1 MSDPQLFAYIRI
13 VRLFNMWAFTTVFS
27 GYAYEI
33 LPLNSALL
41 PFIFVCISVGCLST
55 AVVRLCLIESE
66 AAVLTAHQSNRL
78 ALLIM
83 LALIAVYFGPLVF
96 QLATAPSSAWDFL
109 DFWAPIANEISGH
122 ATEAIKGKSHQP
134 LLLAATISMWAVV
147 FMNLIGASAFA
158 GPLVWW
164 ICLLTMIFLQSY
176 LIVRCAGGT
185 PSISVMAVLLLISM
199 PLFNNHA
206 SLFGYTELLA
216 LALILVTFLNVICY
230 LRTDRPSWLFFAV
243 LSGAGLFYTRNTGP
257 LFAIAAV
264 LPLILWGPRKAIT
277 VVFALVGLAA
287 VVTLAFGVEKSPPN
301 LAYHNGL
308 LQGNV
313 EECPEHSARYLYLRL
328 YGIGE
333 QKDLVLGSNYTELR
347 VGPRAVPGGLVFDL
361 PAQSSKTDALW
372 GVRVQCKG
380 RRGSRFAALETHF
393 LPVAE
398 SKFVLWKAIELYKN
412 DDKYVLLIDGR
423 PLKLSMSFRGLPYAI
438 ASALILNKSFSVL
451 CISLVIVALLTRK
464 TVDNAKTEEW
474 VKRWWNY
481 TVLIT
486 VLTMMVFISLYCLF
500 PYFRQNSGTGM
511 DTIGSRTLFPLL
523 LGTYVCWGSV
533 VASVANLNLSF
544 RHQAEQDM
552 QTGNTVPL
560 D

>member
-206 SLFGYTELLA
+206 SLFD
-216 LALILVTFLNVICY
+216 I
-230 LRTDRPSWLFFAV
+230 
-243 LSGAGLFYTRNTGP
+243 RN
-257 LFAIAAV
+257 F
-264 LPLILWGPRKAIT
+264 
-277 VVFALVGLAA
+277 
-287 VVTLAFGVEKSPPN
+287 
-301 LAYHNGL
+301 
-308 LQGNV
+308 
-313 EECPEHSARYLYLRL
+313 LRL
-328 YGIGE
+328 
-333 QKDLVLGSNYTELR
+333 R
-347 VGPRAVPGGLVFDL
+347 
-361 PAQSSKTDALW
+361 
-372 GVRVQCKG
+372 
-380 RRGSRFAALETHF
+380 
-393 LPVAE
+393 
-398 SKFVLWKAIELYKN
+398 
-412 DDKYVLLIDGR
+412 
-423 PLKLSMSFRGLPYAI
+423 
-438 ASALILNKSFSVL
+438 
-451 CISLVIVALLTRK
+451 
-464 TVDNAKTEEW
+464 
-474 VKRWWNY
+474 
-481 TVLIT
+481 
-486 VLTMMVFISLYCLF
+486 
-500 PYFRQNSGTGM
+500 
-511 DTIGSRTLFPLL
+511 
-523 LGTYVCWGSV
+523 
-533 VASVANLNLSF
+533 
-544 RHQAEQDM
+544 
-552 QTGNTVPL
+552 
-560 D
+560 